1 MLSYLLGLLK
11 IIGMLFLVLLILA
24 AAVLCI
30 VLFVPIRYKGSGTI
44 DDKEKKVSLK
54 ASFFLHSIRFSLEY
68 EHPAAPVIS
77 FRILWL
83 DGLKSAPQAISR
95 EKKSETKSA
104 DTNRKK
110 RADANG
116 KKTSPDTGKAM
127 EHKISFYMDI
137 LQKENT
143 RQFLSH
149 LVNRLLRILK
159 SIRPKVLKINGEF
172 GFDTPDTTGK
182 VYGFYC
188 MLMPSLG
195 RHVCLV
201 PNFEEAIL
209 QGTFYCRGKITI
221 FVILIN
227 ACRIVLD
234 KRLRPLLKSLKNG
247 GNQNG

>member
-11 IIGMLFLVLLILA
+11 IIGILFLVLLILA

-54 ASFFLHSIRFSLEY
+54 ASFLLHSIRFSLEY
-68 EHPAAPVIS
+68 EYPAAPVIS
-77 FRILWL
+77 FRILWI
-83 DGLKSAPQAISR
+83 DGLKSAQQTFSKDNKD
-95 EKKSETKSA
+95 KKTDTKNK

-110 RADANG
+110 S
-116 KKTSPDTGKAM
+116 SPDTGNAT
-127 EHKISFYMDI
+127 EHKISYYMDI
-137 LQKENT
+137 LQRENT
-143 RQFLSH
+143 KQFLSH

-182 VYGFYC
+182 IYGFYC
-188 MLMPSLG
+188 MLMPFLG
-195 RHVCLV
+195 KHVHLV

-209 QGTFYCRGKITI
+209 DGNFYCKGRITI
-221 FVILIN
+221 FVILLN
-227 ACRIVLD
+227 VCRILMD